1 MQDEPVKEVENT
13 GPLAGLKVLELGQ
26 LLAGPFCASMLGYF
40 GAEVI
45 KIEPPGKGDPLRNWR
60 LLDEQG
66 TSWWWHSLARN
77 KQSVAID
84 LRQESG
90 RALVRRMIEQVDV
103 VVENFRPGT
112 LEKWDMGPKRYA
124 ESHPHIVFTR
134 ISGYGQDGPYAERPG
149 FASACEAM
157 GGLRY
162 VNGFPGDAPVRA
174 NLSIGDTL
182 AGLHAVIGT
191 LMALWQRQKPGGRG
205 QVVDASIL
213 ESAFNMLEGVV
224 PEYTGAAVVREP
236 AGTTV
241 TGIVPTNTYP
251 CADGKYIVI
260 GGNNDSIYKRLMRVA
275 DRDDLGGHAE
285 MGDNAGRVKHQAVI
299 DAAITHWTSG
309 LDSEKALEHL
319 RAAEVPSAPIYSVA
333 DMVDDPHFRA
343 RGLFETTIRPN
354 GESLEVPALH
364 PKLGGTPG
372 NTRRPAPTLGAD
384 TDRVLQNL
392 LQLDEIELKSLHEQG
407 VIA

>member
-1 MQDEPVKEVENT
+1 MDSNSKAAD
-13 GPLAGLKVLELGQ
+13 GPLTGLKVLELGQ
-26 LLAGPFCASMLGYF
+26 LLAGPFCSSMLGYF

-45 KIEPPGKGDPLRNWR
+45 KIEPPGSGDPLRNWR
-60 LLDEQG
+60 LLDKAG

-77 KQSVAID
+77 KRSVGVD
-84 LRQESG
+84 LRTEAG
-90 RALVRRMIEQVDV
+90 RLLVGRLIEQVDV

-112 LEKWDMGPKRYA
+112 LEKWNLGPANYA

-134 ISGYGQDGPYAERPG
+134 ISGYGQDGPYSEYPG

-162 VNGFPGDAPVRA
+162 VNGYPGDAPVRA
-174 NLSIGDTL
+174 NLSMGDTL

-191 LMALWQRQKPGGRG
+191 LLALWQRQKPEGRG

-224 PEYTGAAVVREP
+224 PEYTGAGAVREP

-251 CADGKYIVI
+251 SRDGKYIVI
-260 GGNNDSIYKRLMRVA
+260 GGNNDSIYKRLMRVTG
-275 DRDDLGGHAE
+275 REDLGENPE
-285 MGDNAGRVKHQAVI
+285 MSNNAGRVKHSAMI

-309 LDSEKALEHL
+309 LNSGEALQVL
-319 RAAEVPSAPIYSVA
+319 REARVPCAPIYSVA
-333 DMVDDPHFRA
+333 DMMDDPHFVA
-343 RGLFETTIRPN
+343 RGLFETSELPD
-354 GESLEVPALH
+354 GETLTVPALH
-364 PKLGGTPG
+364 PKLSDTPGGTRLSAPLLG
-372 NTRRPAPTLGAD
+372 ENTD
-384 TDRVLQNL
+384 EVLQAL
-392 LQLDEIELKSLHEQG
+392 LGMEQAELHDLRHLG
-407 VIA
+407 VIE

>member
-1 MQDEPVKEVENT
+1 MAEIPVEETANT

-45 KIEPPGKGDPLRNWR
+45 KIEPPGAGDPLRNWR

-77 KQSVAID
+77 KQSVAVD

-112 LEKWDMGPKRYA
+112 LEKWDMGPERYA
-124 ESHPHIVFTR
+124 DSHPHIVFTR

-162 VNGFPGDAPVRA
+162 VNGFPGEAPVRA
-174 NLSIGDTL
+174 NLSMGDTL

-213 ESAFNMLEGVV
+213 ESAFNLLEGVI
-224 PEYTGAAVVREP
+224 PEYAGAAAVREP

-251 CADGKYIVI
+251 CADGKFIVI
-260 GGNNDSIYKRLMRVA
+260 GGNNDSIYKRLMQVA
-275 DRDDLGGHAE
+275 GREDLGEHEE

-309 LDSEKALEHL
+309 LDSEEALDFL

-333 DMVDDPHFRA
+333 DMIDDPHFRA
-343 RGLFETTIRPN
+343 RGLFETTTRPN
-354 GESLEVPALH
+354 GETLEVPALH

-372 NTRRPAPTLGAD
+372 STRRPAPTLGAD
-384 TDRVLQNL
+384 TDRVLKNL
-392 LQLDEIELKSLHEQG
+392 LLLDEVELKSLHEQG